1 MCYTKG
7 IMMLLRCVDVKET
20 ELILKEVHKGTFGT
34 HMNGHSMARK
44 ILRARYF
51 WLTMETDCCIHVR
64 KCHKCQAYADNINVT
79 YNVKGSIRTLGIFHI
94 GHKCY
99 WSY

>member
-1 MCYTKG
+1 MGMCYTKG

-44 ILRARYF
+44 I
-51 WLTMETDCCIHVR
+51 
-64 KCHKCQAYADNINVT
+64 
-79 YNVKGSIRTLGIFHI
+79 
-94 GHKCY
+94 
-99 WSY
+99 